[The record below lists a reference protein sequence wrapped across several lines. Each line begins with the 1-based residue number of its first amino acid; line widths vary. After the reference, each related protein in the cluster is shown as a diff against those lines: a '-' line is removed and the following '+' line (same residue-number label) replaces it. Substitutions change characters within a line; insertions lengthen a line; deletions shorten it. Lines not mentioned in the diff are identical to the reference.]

1 MWRILYVEDS
11 SDSLELL
18 SFVLNS
24 SEDEEFMVEGAGSA
38 DEAIEKISSKPFDLY
53 ILDRWMPG
61 MDGAELCQWIRE
73 QGDLSPVVFYSG
85 AVREADKAE
94 AFDAGADRYLT
105 KPTDLFRIEHV
116 VRELLNESQTA
127 RFASV

>member
-18 SFVLNS
+18 SFVLNDS
-24 SEDEEFMVEGAGSA
+24 NEEFVVEGAATA
-38 DEAIEKISSKPFDLY
+38 DEAIEKISSSPFDLY

-94 AFDAGADRYLT
+94 AFDAGADQYLT
-105 KPTDLFRIEHV
+105 KPTDLFRIEEV
-116 VRELLNESQTA
+116 VRELLKESQA
-127 RFASV
+127 VRYANV

>member
-18 SFVLNS
+18 SYVLNDS
-24 SEDEEFMVEGAGSA
+24 NEEFVVEGAASA
-38 DEAIEKISSKPFDLY
+38 DEAIEKISSSPFDLY

-73 QGDLSPVVFYSG
+73 QGDLSPVIFYSG

-94 AFDAGADRYLT
+94 AFDAGADQYLT
-105 KPTDLFRIEHV
+105 KPTDLFRIEEV
-116 VRELLNESQTA
+116 VRELLKESQTA
-127 RFASV
+127 RYANV

>member
-18 SFVLNS
+18 SYVLNDS
-24 SEDEEFMVEGAGSA
+24 NEEFVVEGAATA
-38 DEAIEKISSKPFDLY
+38 DEAIEKISSNPFDLY

-94 AFDAGADRYLT
+94 AFDAGADQYLT
-105 KPTDLFRIEHV
+105 KPTDLFRIEEV
-116 VRELLNESQTA
+116 VRELLKESRTVRYA
-127 RFASV
+127 NV